1 MKNSVVKKNNIQKQ
15 IEINHRPSIIGRND
29 QNQSNKKFNFN
40 LERCGP
46 KGSNTKCSQKTP
58 NHNKLRMQST
68 LISMVKK
75 KNSPENIFE
84 CEQEKT
90 VAEIEKTIKSF
101 ENNNHPVMMVYLRNF
116 IKLLMKYLKQTYISC
131 TLKFSNQERC
141 REACSRQLYPVCTK
155 KETISLLNYN
165 NKIYIKIL
173 ANKIKPTLDDIIGP
187 DQQL

>member
-1 MKNSVVKKNNIQKQ
+1 MKNSAVKKNNIQKQ

-46 KGSNTKCSQKTP
+46 KGSSTKCSQKTP

-131 TLKFSNQERC
+131 TLKFSN
-141 REACSRQLYPVCTK
+141 
-155 KETISLLNYN
+155 
-165 NKIYIKIL
+165 
-173 ANKIKPTLDDIIGP
+173 
-187 DQQL
+187 